1 MTTMAVYRL
10 RFFFDP
16 GSGVCLW
23 SDNEAAREA
32 FGGYAV
38 SSEDLPVSPETEA
51 RLERLIAWFDE
62 SIDWDDPGTAWPW
75 TDEEQARFDAEAQ
88 AVLALLRAELGAE
101 YEIED
106 RSRTGGDAG
115 SARPGA

>member
-1 MTTMAVYRL
+1 MAIYRL

-23 SDNEAAREA
+23 ADNEAAREA
-32 FGGYAV
+32 FGYPVPSG
-38 SSEDLPVSPETEA
+38 ELPVEPETEA
-51 RLERLIAWFDE
+51 RVERLIAWFDE

-88 AVLALLRAELGAE
+88 AVLALLRQELGPE
-101 YEIED
+101 YEIDD
-106 RSRTGGDAG
+106 RSKTAKK
-115 SARPGA
+115 

>member
-1 MTTMAVYRL
+1 MAIYRL
-10 RFFFDP
+10 RFFFDA

-23 SDNEAAREA
+23 ADNEAAREA
-32 FGGYAV
+32 FGYPV
-38 SSEDLPVSPETEA
+38 RSEELPIEPETEA

-62 SIDWDDPGTAWPW
+62 SVDWDDPGTAWPW

-88 AVLALLRAELGAE
+88 AMLALLRQELGPE

-106 RSRTGGDAG
+106 RSKTKK
-115 SARPGA
+115 